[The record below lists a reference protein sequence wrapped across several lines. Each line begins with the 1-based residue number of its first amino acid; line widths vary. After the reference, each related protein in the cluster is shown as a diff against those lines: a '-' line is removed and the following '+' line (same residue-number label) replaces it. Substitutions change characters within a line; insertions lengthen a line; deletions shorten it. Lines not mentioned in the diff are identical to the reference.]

1 MLWTLMKRQLLVML
15 QVQEVVVEDVLIVQ
29 EQEKRSKRNA
39 MVQKEIRL
47 NQLRGE
53 MIRNLMIVISQRTHH
68 RLSR

>member
-1 MLWTLMKRQLLVML
+1 MIRPLSVML

-53 MIRNLMIVISQRTHH
+53 MIRDLMIVISQSTHH